1 MVIKLSFYYFIN
13 RKNNEIYILVGSMKL
28 TVAMKII
35 GGFTI
40 ISLLLFL
47 TSIISWSSLNTIGDA
62 TKQQNEL
69 AIPTLKGSNKLAN
82 DLTNIGNL
90 TLRAY
95 YQTELAPLANNRA
108 SFDADK
114 ADFRTQLKKLKN
126 IVKDETNLITNL
138 RKVDAVYDNL
148 EGEIDS
154 VLNNRKLAIEQYA
167 TLVEKVDLIEEKA
180 DDTATVLLDLADHDL
195 ADTKLQR
202 AVSLAEH
209 LETLLNSMVSSAFE
223 YREII
228 DQQSATL
235 VANEIKNSFTDITNS
250 VDDVISELNQ
260 QGAPSVAE
268 ELGASFSELKNYI
281 TGSEKIFDNKD
292 SQLNAMASATNSL
305 KASEEGISKSNAILA
320 TQVDLA
326 NKNTIET
333 GILVEDSVSDGTR
346 NTVVITLISIALA
359 IAIAWVT
366 LTSITR
372 PLGRVNEMLN
382 VVASGDLSRK
392 LDESGND
399 EFAQLS
405 RNCNLLIDSLRS
417 LIQSIVS
424 RSTQL
429 ATAAEQTSAVTAQS
443 TTAIEEQRTQVEQAA
458 SATTEM
464 SSTSQ
469 SVLSSANDALGEIKQ
484 ADDEAERVKVISGR
498 NRETIELLANEVESA
513 SQVINKLQQDSASI
527 GGILDV
533 IRGIAEQTNLLAL
546 NAAIEAARAGEQGRG
561 FAVVADEVRTLAS
574 RTQESTQEIQN
585 MIEVLQGGAEKA
597 VSVMETG
604 KKQAT
609 NCVDQSVQAEQA
621 LDTITHAVHE
631 AFDRS
636 SQIATAAEEQSVVAH
651 EISENLESIVAIAEQ
666 TTAGS
671 QQTAES
677 SSEVARLAE
686 ELQQSVQEFKL

>member
-1 MVIKLSFYYFIN
+1 
-13 RKNNEIYILVGSMKL
+13 MKL
-28 TVAMKII
+28 TVAIKII

-40 ISLLLFL
+40 ISLLLLL
-47 TSIISWSSLNTIGDA
+47 TSVISWNSLNTIGDA

-95 YQTELAPLANNRA
+95 YQTDLSPLAKNKATFDTNNT
-108 SFDADK
+108 
-114 ADFRTQLKKLKN
+114 DFKFQLKNLKK
-126 IVKDETNLITNL
+126 IVKDETSLINNLN
-138 RKVDAVYDNL
+138 KVDAVYNDLAN
-148 EGEIDS
+148 EINS
-154 VLNNRKLAIEQYA
+154 VLSNRRLAIEQKL
-167 TLVEKVDLIEEKA
+167 TLVDKIDIVEEKA
-180 DDTATVLLDLADHDL
+180 DDTATILLDLADHEL
-195 ADTKLQR
+195 ASTKLQR
-202 AVSLAEH
+202 AVSLAER
-209 LETLLNSMVSSAFE
+209 LEMLLNGIVSSSFE
-223 YREII
+223 YRDIK
-228 DQQSATL
+228 DKQSAEL
-235 VANEIKNSFTDITNS
+235 VTSEIENSFTDIEKS
-250 VDDVISELNQ
+250 VNDVINELNLQDMTDIADELTSSTSELR
-260 QGAPSVAE
+260 S
-268 ELGASFSELKNYI
+268 YI
-281 TGSEKIFDNKD
+281 TGGEKIFFHKNKE
-292 SQLNAMASATNSL
+292 L
-305 KASEEGISKSNAILA
+305 NAILA
-320 TQVDLA
+320 ANQSLELAESGISSANAILNTQVELA
-326 NKNTIET
+326 NKTTIAT
-333 GILVEDSVSDGTR
+333 GALVKSSVSDGTR
-346 NTVVITLISIALA
+346 NTLVITIISIALA
-359 IAIAWVT
+359 IIIAWVT

-372 PLGRVNEMLN
+372 PLSRVNEMLN

-405 RNCNLLIDSLRS
+405 KNCNLLIDSLRN

-443 TTAIEEQRTQVEQAA
+443 TTAIQEQRMQVEQAA

-464 SSTSQ
+464 SSTAQ

-484 ADDEAERVKVISGR
+484 ADDEAERVKVISSR

-513 SQVINKLQQDSASI
+513 SQVINKLQSDSASI
-527 GGILDV
+527 GSILDV
-533 IRGIAEQTNLLAL
+533 IRSIADQTNLLAL
-546 NAAIEAARAGEQGRG
+546 NAAIEAARAGEHGRG

-585 MIEVLQGGAEKA
+585 MIEVLQTGAEKA
-597 VSVMETG
+597 VSVMDTG

-609 NCVDQSVQAEQA
+609 NCVEQSVQAEEA

-666 TTAGS
+666 TTNGS

>member
-1 MVIKLSFYYFIN
+1 
-13 RKNNEIYILVGSMKL
+13 MKL

-40 ISLLLFL
+40 ISVLLIL
-47 TSIISWSSLNTIGDA
+47 TSVISWNSLNTISDA
-62 TKQQNEL
+62 TKQQDQL
-69 AIPTLKGSNKLAN
+69 AIPTLKESNILAKN
-82 DLTNIGNL
+82 LTNIGNL

-95 YQTELAPLANNRA
+95 YQTSLEPLAVNQ
-108 SFDADK
+108 K
-114 ADFRTQLKKLKN
+114 AFNEETIDFREHLDKLKN
-126 IVKDETNLITNL
+126 IVQNEPTLLSNLHKIDPIYNKL
-138 RKVDAVYDNL
+138 DK
-148 EGEIDS
+148 EIKS
-154 VLNNRKLAIEQYA
+154 VLNNRKFSIEQYI
-167 TLVEKVDLIEEKA
+167 TLTEKIDAIEESA
-180 DDTATVLLDLADHDL
+180 DDTATILLDLGDHDL
-195 ADTKLQR
+195 ASTKLQR
-202 AVSLAEH
+202 AVSLAER
-209 LETLLNSMVSSAFE
+209 LEMLLNSIVSSSFE
-223 YREII
+223 YREIK

-235 VANEIKNSFTDITNS
+235 VTHEVENTFKDIEKSVIDVVSELKLQGTPNIADDLTDSFSTLQAYISGSKNIFTNKNNQLSAISAATTSLKLAEDGIYSANEILDK
-250 VDDVISELNQ
+250 
-260 QGAPSVAE
+260 
-268 ELGASFSELKNYI
+268 
-281 TGSEKIFDNKD
+281 
-292 SQLNAMASATNSL
+292 
-305 KASEEGISKSNAILA
+305 
-320 TQVDLA
+320 QVELA
-326 NKNTIET
+326 NKTTITASALIEK
-333 GILVEDSVSDGTR
+333 SVSAGTR
-346 NTVVITLISIALA
+346 NTSIITFISIALA
-359 IAIAWVT
+359 IIIAWVT

-372 PLGRVNEMLN
+372 PLRRVNEMLH

-405 RNCNLLIDSLRS
+405 HNCNLLIESLRT

-443 TTAIEEQRTQVEQAA
+443 TTAIEEQRIQVEQAA

-464 SSTSQ
+464 SSTAQ

-498 NRETIELLANEVESA
+498 NRQTIELLANEVESA

-527 GGILDV
+527 GSILDV

-609 NCVDQSVQAEQA
+609 NCVEQSVQAEQA

-671 QQTAES
+671 KQTAES

-686 ELQQSVQEFKL
+686 ELQHSVQEFKI

>member
-1 MVIKLSFYYFIN
+1 MTYMN
-13 RKNNEIYILVGSMKL
+13 L
-28 TVAMKII
+28 TVKMKII

-40 ISLLLFL
+40 ISILLIL
-47 TSIISWSSLNTIGDA
+47 TSIISLVNLSTINGS
-62 TKQQNEL
+62 TIKQNEL
-69 AIPTLKGSNKLAN
+69 AIPTLKGSNLLAKE
-82 DLTNIGNL
+82 LTQIGSL
-90 TLRAY
+90 GLQGY
-95 YQTELAPLANNRA
+95 YQNQLSPLANNVSAYESLETDFSKELKALKAVVQKEA
-108 SFDADK
+108 S
-114 ADFRTQLKKLKN
+114 
-126 IVKDETNLITNL
+126 LISNL
-138 RKVDAVYDNL
+138 RKVDDVHT
-148 EGEIDS
+148 S
-154 VLNNRKLAIEQYA
+154 VKNSISQVFENRKTSIEQYS
-167 TLVEKVDLIEEKA
+167 TLSDKIDALEEKA
-180 DDTATVLLDLADHDL
+180 DDAATLLLDLADHDL

-202 AVSLAEH
+202 AVTLGENVEVSLNAIV
-209 LETLLNSMVSSAFE
+209 TSGFE
-223 YREII
+223 YK
-228 DQQSATL
+228 DVLDTQSADL
-235 VANEIKNSFTDITNS
+235 VEREITNS
-250 VDDVISELNQ
+250 YDELMRAIQEVNNELNAHGQ
-260 QGAPSVAE
+260 EDIIEEISSSIAEVTALVAGNNSV
-268 ELGASFSELKNYI
+268 FSNKN
-281 TGSEKIFDNKD
+281 
-292 SQLNAMASATNSL
+292 SQLTANANATTQLAALNQ
-305 KASEEGISKSNAILA
+305 AIKDADEILNK
-320 TQVDLA
+320 QVELA
-326 NKNTIET
+326 NKTTIEASEAVSSSVGT
-333 GILVEDSVSDGTR
+333 GQTMTTAIMVISVAVAFG
-346 NTVVITLISIALA
+346 
-359 IAIAWVT
+359 IAWVT

-372 PLGRVNEMLN
+372 PLSRVNDILK
-382 VVASGDLSRK
+382 VVASGDLSSK
-392 LDESGND
+392 LDESGKD

-405 RNCNLLIDSLRS
+405 RNCNTVIESLRS
-417 LIQSIVS
+417 LIHSIVS

-484 ADDEAERVKVISGR
+484 ADDEAERVKTISTR
-498 NRETIELLANEVESA
+498 NRSTIELLANEVESA
-513 SQVINKLQQDSASI
+513 SQVINKLEQDSASI

-585 MIEVLQGGAEKA
+585 MIEVLQTGAQKA
-597 VSVMETG
+597 VSVMNTG
-604 KKQAT
+604 KKQASD
-609 NCVDQSVQAEQA
+609 CVTQSEEADKA
-621 LDTITHAVHE
+621 LETITHAVHE
-631 AFDRS
+631 AYDRS